1 MNSSPILPPQT
12 LLPATS
18 RPKRSLRSIL
28 VIWFLVF
35 TVVPLAFVTFY
46 SVIKFEQAIDNELTQ
61 RLTANGREVSTTLTD
76 YKTLLQKTKDRLNQD
91 TSFIYHLSV
100 ADQAGLQ
107 KIAFEALRIDVAN
120 ELTFFNR
127 SGKMILAAK
136 RETNGQIRDIT
147 PATANLLSLSDENKA
162 KIKEE
167 GEYSFV
173 EHAKEGKFSLILVSK
188 ITGQGN
194 RQIGYL
200 QQTVDLDSKFLAKLK
215 EKMKLELI
223 ILRYNGSVSTATL
236 PDFALFKKGF
246 FESYTKNL
254 ATSFF
259 DLTVRGEPHG
269 FLVYPIRW
277 GNSDFFVALGASK
290 SQAQAVLENVNF
302 AFFSVVAGIVLL
314 LIVMVWFSST
324 VLLKPLLDLVYATR
338 TMQLG
343 DQPMEIPITSDTEI
357 GLLTES
363 FNLMS
368 RNVAKT
374 RGELKNKI
382 IELEKANQEIQET
395 QGRLVHNSKMVS
407 LGQLVAG
414 VAHEL
419 NNPIGFIYSN
429 MSHLKD
435 YADKLI
441 QYAEAVEKNPGNAEQ
456 IRKDLELDYIKKDL
470 PKLVSSCEDGAR
482 RTRDIVLGLR
492 NFSRLE
498 AAQLKEI
505 DLHEALDSTMNL
517 LQGET
522 KGRIEIIKKYSEIP
536 PIKCLASQINQVFM
550 NILSNAVQA
559 VKGQGKIW
567 ISTEMIKPRGKPEMI
582 SIRIQDSG
590 TGIKTQDLDKIFDPF
605 FSTKDVGQGTG
616 LGLSITY
623 SIIRSHGGDVQV
635 KSEVGTG
642 TEFTILLPV
651 KIDESMLLGSVQ
663 GSSSR

>member
-1 MNSSPILPPQT
+1 M
-12 LLPATS
+12 
-18 RPKRSLRSIL
+18 
-28 VIWFLVF
+28 
-35 TVVPLAFVTFY
+35 AFVTFY